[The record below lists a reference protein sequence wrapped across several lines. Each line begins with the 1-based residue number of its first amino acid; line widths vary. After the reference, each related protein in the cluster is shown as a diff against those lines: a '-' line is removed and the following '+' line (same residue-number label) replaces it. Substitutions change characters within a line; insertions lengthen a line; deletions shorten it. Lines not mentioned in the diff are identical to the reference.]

1 MEQSLST
8 WSIVN
13 VTLRSQAVNNY
24 MALFDS
30 SGTLIAKDDS
40 RRTTGS
46 STVVI
51 RRAIQGTFKIEIR
64 PIPADVY
71 ASFVLI
77 IETTSVT
84 ESSAAIWHGAS
95 KWHAQ
100 GIKGLGKKVGVIDK
114 SFEAFSA
121 FQEPDRD
128 LPPDSSVNQRVF
140 ARCYSGV
147 CSFDDTGTPQEN
159 LQSFCERA
167 LSLSIPNPHDIHGTG
182 VAEAVYRIATD
193 ACATDPQGLRM
204 WMSVR
209 SNAAA

>member
-30 SGTLIAKDDS
+30 SETLIAKDDS

-84 ESSAAIWHGAS
+84 ETSAAIWHGAS
-95 KWHAQ
+95 EWHAQ

-140 ARCYSGV
+140 APSMTQAPRKTICSRCANAPFRYRS
-147 CSFDDTGTPQEN
+147 P
-159 LQSFCERA
+159 
-167 LSLSIPNPHDIHGTG
+167 IHMTS
-182 VAEAVYRIATD
+182 T
-193 ACATDPQGLRM
+193 
-204 WMSVR
+204 VR
-209 SNAAA
+209 E